1 LEEAER
7 RKVASARGKAKPS
20 LTAFLQSMKVNNN
33 LLGIEILHMGWESI
47 QHIRLD
53 VEGKQSY
60 RLKNGKDGIEHRVVV
75 EIKLKDHVKSVVFHG
90 GLTLDNQSEEPMQIT
105 MVDSKRKIVSPV
117 WTIGMK

>member
-1 LEEAER
+1 
-7 RKVASARGKAKPS
+7 
-20 LTAFLQSMKVNNN
+20 MKVNNN

-117 WTIGMK
+117 WTIGMKQEVQLMGWV